1 MAKQLLSLSLVLL
14 GSVTSSMAQT
24 AFTYQGKLTDDCC
37 PATGLYDL
45 SFSVWDAAS
54 GPAQLPAGNP
64 RGLALFAVPVT
75 NGLFTV
81 RLDFGNATAA
91 IFNGERRWLQI
102 DARTNNAA
110 LAPVTLL
117 PRTELT
123 PSPSAIFAL
132 RAAGVTNG
140 AITPAMINSAA
151 APTANQILSY
161 DGSSFQWINTPSGTF
176 SLPYSGTFSSAG
188 PLLALNNS
196 GSGPAASFLGSGDQI
211 HLQGTAIGGPNF
223 AYMSFADSA
232 GTLTGFVGDAGSD
245 TAIFLGAYSGSVV
258 LYTSPAGRVLTATP
272 TGNVGIGTSDPGRR
286 LTIQAAYDGDGVQV
300 IGSRAGVKDA
310 GYILSDDTGNT
321 AALGLATFAN
331 AWFTG
336 AQPGDLCLGANQGN
350 VRIGVATGLE
360 TPVMSVGRKTVVLS
374 PNYPDAGNVTLTAAS
389 VDGTALYCHSYG
401 TPFHAHND
409 FTGTDAVLAGGW
421 HAFTGNVTVRTSPGY
436 GIVHTDGI
444 REVGTYVDD
453 SGGWLG
459 TKSNHPLNLFVN
471 DGGAALRIDTD
482 NTVSLQVLTITG
494 GADIAEPFPMTTE
507 EIPKGAVV
515 TIDEDHPGQLKMSE
529 SAYDTRVA
537 GIISG
542 ANGIKPGVSLHQQGA
557 LEGTDNVA
565 LSGRVYA
572 LADASEAPIKP
583 GDLLTTSATPGH
595 CMKVTDHAKA
605 QGTIIGK
612 AMSTLKEGKGMVLV
626 LVSLQ

>member
-1 MAKQLLSLSLVLL
+1 
-14 GSVTSSMAQT
+14 
-24 AFTYQGKLTDDCC
+24 
-37 PATGLYDL
+37 
-45 SFSVWDAAS
+45 
-54 GPAQLPAGNP
+54 
-64 RGLALFAVPVT
+64 
-75 NGLFTV
+75 
-81 RLDFGNATAA
+81 
-91 IFNGERRWLQI
+91 
-102 DARTNNAA
+102 
-110 LAPVTLL
+110 
-117 PRTELT
+117 
-123 PSPSAIFAL
+123 
-132 RAAGVTNG
+132 
-140 AITPAMINSAA
+140 MINSAA

-612 AMSTLKEGKGMVLV
+612 AMSTLKEGKGKGPDKGGDTTTPTTGTTPTTDDPATGDDHGHGHAAMQIEGFTSSVAGTCPELTIVINDMTVQTDATTDFQRADCSDLAPVTTTTPPATGTTPTSGTADTTTPTTTTPPTTTPPAASFHLHIAAQMDATGKLV
-626 LVSLQ
+626 ATYVRMQGPAIGGGDDQD